1 MKSLLIGAVIAV
13 AFASPSLAEKL
24 TLTFS
29 GTLTSGDDNTG
40 VFGTSTDLAGESV
53 SLQFFIDTTL
63 GTRTEANSQLEY
75 IGGFFYPVKTSPV
88 TSGTITV
95 GGVTHVV
102 DFPAFGDL
110 LESVPPGVLGDD
122 IEAQVSQLAETQTG
136 PVLHFD
142 SISAFSQS
150 NSDGQLT
157 PNGFDMPFSYAPSAE
172 DSSVNAFFT
181 VFARNIETN
190 AIIDDAEGV
199 FRPSL
204 VTLSIDGPATPEP
217 STWAMMLAGFA
228 GLGFMGW
235 RAKRKTATLA
245 A

>member
-40 VFGTSTDLAGESV
+40 VFGTNTDLAGESV
-53 SLQFFIDTTL
+53 SVQFFIDTTL
-63 GTRTEANSQLEY
+63 GTRTEANSQLQY
-75 IGGFFYPVKTSPV
+75 IGGFFYPVQTSPV

-95 GGVTHVV
+95 AGVTHIV

-110 LESVPPGVLGDD
+110 LELIPPGVLGDD
-122 IEAQVSQLAETQTG
+122 IEAQVSQLPENQTG

-150 NSDGQLT
+150 NLERPAHAERLRHAVQLRPERRRLVGQWHFLDLCT
-157 PNGFDMPFSYAPSAE
+157 QHRDRRHNRGCRGRLQA
-172 DSSVNAFFT
+172 V
-181 VFARNIETN
+181 
-190 AIIDDAEGV
+190 
-199 FRPSL
+199 
-204 VTLSIDGPATPEP
+204 
-217 STWAMMLAGFA
+217 AGHA
-228 GLGFMGW
+228 VD
-235 RAKRKTATLA
+235 
-245 A
+245 